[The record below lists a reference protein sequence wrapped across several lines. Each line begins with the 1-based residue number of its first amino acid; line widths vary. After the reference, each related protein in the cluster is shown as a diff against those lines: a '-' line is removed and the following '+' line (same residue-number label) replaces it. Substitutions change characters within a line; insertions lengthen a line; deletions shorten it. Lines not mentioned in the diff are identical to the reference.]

1 MSLPR
6 WGRLTNP
13 PLKSNLYDKRKDDFN
28 VKEWIT
34 YLGELI
40 LITAVSGLLSH
51 IVPEGN
57 MKKHLQFVISLCVLV
72 ALAVPMF
79 SMVMEFPEIFEQ
91 SFEEVRLEEN
101 ISSEQ
106 LTESLI
112 SVSKKEIETA
122 IVSYISEFY
131 GISPADI
138 SVETVLNSENPEAIE
153 ISRILVVLRDE
164 GADVGAIRRTLDD
177 LFLGKSEVSVSILK
191 P

>member
-1 MSLPR
+1 
-6 WGRLTNP
+6 
-13 PLKSNLYDKRKDDFN
+13 
-28 VKEWIT
+28 
-34 YLGELI
+34 
-40 LITAVSGLLSH
+40 
-51 IVPEGN
+51 
-57 MKKHLQFVISLCVLV
+57 
-72 ALAVPMF
+72 MF
-79 SMVMEFPEIFEQ
+79 SMVTEFPEIFEQ

-112 SVSKKEIETA
+112 FVSKKEIETA